1 LTAKELVKAL
11 DIPKAVWQTMA
22 HSLQKLIVSDLDMIP
37 VKCSATLLD
46 ALLPSVPMG
55 SPGVSTDN
63 TQAPSAHPDV
73 KAAKDDD
80 AVIPIHFWNDRVQ
93 AEDDS
98 NKVAILDLLWQH
110 ALVWWRKRVR
120 RDFLHWFKE
129 KFAFLFVKHTGYYW
143 VGARQY
149 QTTLRVIKVL
159 HHRVA

>member
-1 LTAKELVKAL
+1 
-11 DIPKAVWQTMA
+11 
-22 HSLQKLIVSDLDMIP
+22 MIP

-46 ALLPSVPMG
+46 ALLPSVPMV
-55 SPGVSTDN
+55 SPGVSTD
-63 TQAPSAHPDV
+63 TQAPSAHGHCGLIKKIPDV

-80 AVIPIHFWNDRVQ
+80 AVISIHFWNDRVQ

-98 NKVAILDLLWQH
+98 NKVAILDLLRQH

-129 KFAFLFVKHTGYYW
+129 KNAFLFVKHAGHYW
-143 VGARQY
+143 VGAWQY